1 MTIEAPKDDLFRG
14 LSEAPILRAEPDPDA
29 ETDPAG
35 EADAS
40 LMHGHFAVF
49 DTWTEIDSW
58 YEGRFLERLGSGAFK
73 KTMKEQRTSIKV
85 QYDHGFDANVGD
97 SPLGPIDELKEDD
110 FGAYYEVPL
119 LDTDYNRDRILPLL
133 QGRLMSGGQRGSLL
147 GASFRFRI
155 VADEWNHEP
164 GASEANPDGLPER
177 TIREVR
183 LYEFGPVVFPAYAE
197 ATAAVRS
204 LTDHYLQR
212 RVALNGQAERAAQHL
227 APNAAGTSATATG
240 APDEPALSHLAVPA
254 ATRSVAAALTDIH
267 KLRRSPTR

>member
-1 MTIEAPKDDLFRG
+1 
-14 LSEAPILRAEPDPDA
+14 
-29 ETDPAG
+29 
-35 EADAS
+35 
-40 LMHGHFAVF
+40 
-49 DTWTEIDSW
+49 
-58 YEGRFLERLGSGAFK
+58 
-73 KTMKEQRTSIKV
+73 MKEQRASIKV

-110 FGAYYEVPL
+110 DGAYYEVPL

-133 QGRLMSGGQRGSLL
+133 QGRLMSGEQRGSLL

-155 VADEWNHEP
+155 VNDEWNYEP
-164 GASEANPDGLPER
+164 GTSDANPDGLPER

-212 RVALNGQAERAAQHL
+212 RLAQQGSAERAARHL
-227 APNAAGTSATATG
+227 SSTAAGTPATTTET
-240 APDEPALSHLAVPA
+240 PDEPAPSHLSVPA
-254 ATRSVAAALTDIH
+254 ASRSVAAALTDIH